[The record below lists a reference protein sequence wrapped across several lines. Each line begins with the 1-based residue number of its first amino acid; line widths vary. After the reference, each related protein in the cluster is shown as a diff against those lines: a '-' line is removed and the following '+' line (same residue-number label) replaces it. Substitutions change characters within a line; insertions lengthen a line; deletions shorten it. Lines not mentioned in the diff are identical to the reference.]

1 MNNKKI
7 ILKRE
12 ELYERV
18 WQTPMIKLATEYN
31 ISGNGLKKICGK
43 LKVPVPPVGYWQK
56 LAYGYNVKKPPLPEI
71 DENELEQYEL
81 STIKKLDVPLD
92 EKYKILIQ
100 AESNPSNKIQ
110 VKKHLSRY
118 HPLITS
124 TRNTLKGEKPDSD
137 GLLRRIRTE
146 ILAIAVS
153 PKNFNRALRIF
164 NTLLFELE
172 KRNFQIRI
180 EMNYLER
187 NETFI
192 IRDNQKIQIEL
203 RETLKMNKSKIDK
216 TKYPWKSYE
225 YERVFLPTGELRLE
239 IKNVYGGS
247 LKKVLVDQSNK
258 PLEEQLNDFIINIY
272 KSINYHN
279 FKDKEL
285 EKERRIEEQKEKARK
300 LLLKQKQMEKEKT
313 KLLYKNAKLWK
324 RVNIIR
330 EYLKE
335 LESRSALEKE
345 LSEEKLEWINWAKKK
360 ADSLD
365 PINKFFEH

>member
-1 MNNKKI
+1 MSNKKI
-7 ILKRE
+7 IFKRE

-18 WQTPMIKLATEYN
+18 WQTPMIKLAAEYN
-31 ISGNGLKKICGK
+31 ISGNGLKKICSK
-43 LKVPVPPVGYWQK
+43 LNVPVPPVGYWQK
-56 LAYGYNVKKPPLPEI
+56 LAYGYNVKKPPLPDI

-81 STIKKLDVPLD
+81 SSIKKPGLPLD
-92 EKYKILIQ
+92 EKYRILIED
-100 AESNPSNKIQ
+100 ESNPSNKIQ
-110 VKKHLSRY
+110 VRKHLSRY
-118 HPLITS
+118 HPLINL
-124 TRNTLKGEKPDSD
+124 TRNALKGEKPDSD

-153 PKNFNRALRIF
+153 PKNFNRAIRIF
-164 NTLLFELE
+164 NTLLLELE
-172 KRNFQIRI
+172 KRKFQIRI

-192 IRDNQKIQIEL
+192 IKDNQKIQIEL

-225 YERVFLPTGELRLE
+225 YERVFIPTGELRLE

-247 LKKVLVDQSNK
+247 LKKVLKDQQNI
-258 PLEEQLNDFIINIY
+258 PLEDQLNDFIINIY
-272 KSINYHN
+272 RSINYHN
-279 FKDKEL
+279 FKDREL
-285 EKERRIEEQKEKARK
+285 ERERRIEEQKEKARK

-313 KLLYKNAKLWK
+313 KLLYKTAKLWD

-330 EYLKE
+330 EYIKE
-335 LESRSALEKE
+335 LESRMANEKE
-345 LSEEKLEWINWAKKK
+345 LSEEKIEWISWAKKK
-360 ADSLD
+360 VDSLD

>member
-1 MNNKKI
+1 MVNKKI

-12 ELYERV
+12 ELYERI
-18 WQTPMIKLATEYN
+18 WQTPMIKIAEEYS

-43 LKVPVPPVGYWQK
+43 LKIPVPPVGYWQK

-71 DENELEQYEL
+71 DENELEKYEL
-81 STIKKLDVPLD
+81 STIKKPDFPLD
-92 EKYKILIQ
+92 EKYRILIE
-100 AESNPSNKIQ
+100 AESNPNNKIK
-110 VKKHLSRY
+110 VKKQLSRY
-118 HPLITS
+118 HPLIS
-124 TRNTLKGEKPDSD
+124 LTRNALKGEKPDSD
-137 GLLRRIRTE
+137 GLLRSIRSE

-153 PKNFNRALRIF
+153 PKNFNRAIRIF
-164 NTLLFELE
+164 NTLLLELE
-172 KRNFQIRI
+172 KRKFQIRI

-187 NETFI
+187 NETFF

-225 YERVFLPTGELRLE
+225 YERVFIPTGELRLE

-247 LKKVLVDQSNK
+247 LKKVLNDQVNK

-285 EKERRIEEQKEKARK
+285 EKERRIEE
-300 LLLKQKQMEKEKT
+300 
-313 KLLYKNAKLWK
+313 
-324 RVNIIR
+324 
-330 EYLKE
+330 
-335 LESRSALEKE
+335 
-345 LSEEKLEWINWAKKK
+345 
-360 ADSLD
+360 
-365 PINKFFEH
+365 